1 VADRADGVD
10 DGHEG
15 ASDGAE
21 DALDLGVV
29 LVDVGV
35 DVDGGTYARD
45 DGTHFENVVWFGL
58 VSSVVE
64 VKCTCVKTWVW
75 LQE

>member
-1 VADRADGVD
+1 VAYRADGVD

-64 VKCTCVKTWVW
+64 VKCKCVKTWVW

>member
-45 DGTHFENVVWFGL
+45 DGTHFENVWFGL
-58 VSSVVE
+58 VWF
-64 VKCTCVKTWVW
+64 KFC
-75 LQE
+75 